1 MTSHDVVSRLRR
13 ATGES
18 MIGHL
23 GTLDPMATGVLP
35 MLLGKFTRLA
45 QFFGPMPKAYTG
57 AIRFGFSTDTYD
69 AEGMP
74 IAPGSEWL
82 PSEAQIQTAA
92 ISFRGVVEQIPPPF
106 SAKKVDGKRAYQ
118 AARKGESIAL
128 KSVPVRI

>member
-35 MLLGKFTRLA
+35 LLIGKFTRLA

-69 AEGMP
+69 AEGVP
-74 IAPGSEWL
+74 VGAPAKQL
-82 PSEAQIQTAA
+82 PANEEIRAA
-92 ISFRGVVEQIPPPF
+92 AARFHGQVEQTPPAF
-106 SAKKVDGKRAYQ
+106 SA
-118 AARKGESIAL
+118 
-128 KSVPVRI
+128 

>member
-1 MTSHDVVSRLRR
+1 MTSHDVVSRVRR

-35 MLLGKFTRLA
+35 LLMGKFTRLA

-57 AIRFGFSTDTYD
+57 AIRFGFATDTYD

-74 IAPGSEWL
+74 VAPVADTL
-82 PSEAQIQTAA
+82 PADEEIKAA
-92 ISFRGVVEQIPPPF
+92 AAHF
-106 SAKKVDGKRAYQ
+106 SGQV
-118 AARKGESIAL
+118 
-128 KSVPVRI
+128 